1 MWIDSFLNYLDF
13 ERAYSVHTINAYRKD
28 LLQFKAYV
36 EDELKEEFDPL
47 RVDSDIV
54 RRWVVFLMSANKSAT
69 TVNRKLSSLKSFFKF
84 LVRQQVVLTSPIRL
98 MNGPKKKRPL
108 PYFVKDKDMDVV
120 LDGDQFGTDF
130 EGMRDRLVLELLYD
144 TGIRRS
150 ELVGVK
156 DADIDFGKSLLKVTG
171 KRNKQRLIPFAK
183 RLSDLLLSY
192 IECRDK
198 EVGSVDGWLIVRKN
212 GEPVSV
218 GIVYSIVKRSLSVI
232 PALSKRSPHVLR
244 HSFATSMLNG
254 GAELGA
260 VKELL
265 GHRSLSS
272 TSIYT
277 HTSFEEL
284 KKVYHAHPR
293 ALKKEVIMEIRVQ
306 SIRFDASES
315 LEAFVQKKVSKLEQF
330 YDGILSAEVV
340 LKVIKPEVALNKNA
354 SISLKVKNGDL
365 FAEKIADTFEEAV
378 DVCVD
383 ALSKQLVKHKEK
395 AKSK

>member
-1 MWIDSFLNYLDF
+1 MWIDSFLDYLNF
-13 ERAYSVHTINAYRKD
+13 ERAYSAHTIEAYRKD
-28 LLQFKAYV
+28 LSQFVEYV
-36 EDELKEEFDPL
+36 EKELKEEFDPCGI
-47 RVDSDIV
+47 DSDIV
-54 RRWVVFLMSANKSAT
+54 RGWIVFLMNAKMSST

-98 MNGPKKKRPL
+98 MNGPKNKKPL
-108 PYFVKDKDMDVV
+108 PYFVREKEMESI
-120 LDGDQFGTDF
+120 LDGDQFGEDF
-130 EGMRDRLVLELLYD
+130 KGVRDRLVLELLYD

-150 ELVGVK
+150 ELIGIK
-156 DADIDFGKSLLKVTG
+156 DSDIDFGKYLLKVTG

-183 RLSDLLLSY
+183 ELADLLLTY
-192 IECRDK
+192 IECRNK
-198 EVGSVDGWLIVRKN
+198 EVGSGEGWLIVRKN

-232 PALSKRSPHVLR
+232 PSLARRSPHVLR
-244 HSFATSMLNG
+244 HSFATSMLNN
-254 GAELGA
+254 GAELNA

-265 GHRSLSS
+265 GHSSLAS

-293 ALKKEVIMEIRVQ
+293 ALKKEVIMDIRVQ
-306 SIRFDASES
+306 SIRFDASEA
-315 LEAFVQKKVSKLEQF
+315 LEAFVQKKISKLEQY

-340 LKVIKPEVALNKNA
+340 LKLVKPEVALNKQA
-354 SISLKVKNGDL
+354 SISLKIKNGDL
-365 FAEKIADTFEEAV
+365 FADKTADSFEEAI
-378 DVCVD
+378 DVCAE

-395 AKSK
+395 AKTK